1 MVYCAVPFCR
11 NHQCKPECE
20 LMSFH
25 KFPTELRQRLRWTKS
40 LNRGE
45 NWQPSRHSL
54 VCSQHF
60 TPEDFEPMGEF
71 SIRIK
76 LKKTAVPSIFPTEP
90 GPGSSKVRKMK
101 IPVLKDE
108 FMPEVF
114 RTLIKSKSVSEAAL
128 MENPVIVTLPG
139 NFWAQLTFR
148 VTHQFFNQILM
159 SV

>member
-1 MVYCAVPFCR
+1 
-11 NHQCKPECE
+11 
-20 LMSFH
+20 
-25 KFPTELRQRLRWTKS
+25 
-40 LNRGE
+40 
-45 NWQPSRHSL
+45 
-54 VCSQHF
+54 
-60 TPEDFEPMGEF
+60 MGEF

-148 VTHQFFNQILM
+148 DTNQFFNQILM